1 MERLGAAITAQFP
14 YSYTSGAL
22 QEMQV
27 TVLAPTSGVV
37 TQRFFSDGEAAGH
50 KNRNIHSFS

>member
-14 YSYTSGAL
+14 YSSTSGAL

-27 TVLAPTSGVV
+27 TVLAPTSGGV
-37 TQRFFSDGEAAGH
+37 TQRFFSHGEAAGH
-50 KNRNIHSFS
+50 KHSNTHSFS